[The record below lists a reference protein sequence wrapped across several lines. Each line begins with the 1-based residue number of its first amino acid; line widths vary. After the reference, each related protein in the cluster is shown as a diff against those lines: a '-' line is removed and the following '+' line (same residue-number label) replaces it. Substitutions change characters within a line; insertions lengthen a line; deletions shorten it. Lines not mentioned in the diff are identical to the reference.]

1 MYPPGSTFKVITG
14 ATALEAKMV
23 TPEERY
29 LIMEGI
35 GLLIKEI
42 LKERLWLG
50 RFYDAMAKSDNVYFT
65 RWDGA

>member
-23 TPEERY
+23 TPERY

-42 LKERLWLG
+42 LKERLSVG
-50 RFYDAMAKSDNVYFT
+50 
-65 RWDGA
+65 